1 MSSDVGFSTQRIKS
15 SYIKYVQR
23 TKDNYLKVTV
33 QYDDTHS
40 VTGKTHNDMEII
52 LKIEKQMEIL
62 SNVIETYN
70 A

>member
-33 QYDDTHS
+33 
-40 VTGKTHNDMEII
+40 
-52 LKIEKQMEIL
+52 
-62 SNVIETYN
+62 
-70 A
+70 